1 MTEEQIAQGCPFCLR
16 NCNCKA
22 CLRMEG
28 AVKVS
33 FSVLASVK
41 DLLLYYLYY
50 RFKSL
55 QLLQNQMRDS
65 VEISNEEKIEHSWNL
80 LMTILPFLK
89 QFDQEEITEKE
100 VEAKFHG
107 ITYSVQVRLN
117 LYFSGSIFT

>member
-1 MTEEQIAQGCPFCLR
+1 
-16 NCNCKA
+16 
-22 CLRMEG
+22 
-28 AVKVS
+28 
-33 FSVLASVK
+33 
-41 DLLLYYLYY
+41 
-50 RFKSL
+50 
-55 QLLQNQMRDS
+55 MRDS